1 MTEAKTQAAWSTN
14 EMTEAKTQ
22 AAWSTKQIYTSLFRL
37 NP

>member
-22 AAWSTKQIYTSLFRL
+22 AAWSTKQIYTYVFI
-37 NP
+37 

>member
-22 AAWSTKQIYTSLFRL
+22 ATWSTKQIYTSLF
-37 NP
+37 